1 MTVLRCTAKLLKRLK
16 LPAKPPVPEA
26 QANPLGEWYADID
39 FWNRKPY
46 VVMLNAATGAT
57 LMLNGNAAGLRVLHE
72 RAAVQ
77 FASLCEYYGIDSD
90 KVDAEVAALQAGFVF
105 GATADR
111 SLLASMNQRKEMAW
125 LRFEHDGYS
134 LAEAALREWE
144 GFFKHPALGRNTRYN
159 MQWHKPLELLQQHLL
174 PPAQIIVFPR
184 GRAAQPA
191 DSG

>member
-16 LPAKPPVPEA
+16 LPTKPAEPVA
-26 QANPLGEWYADID
+26 QDNPLGEWYADID

-46 VVMLNAATGAT
+46 VVMLNAATGAV
-57 LMLNGNAAGLRVLHE
+57 LMLNGDAAGLRVLHE
-72 RAAVQ
+72 RAALQ
-77 FASLCEYYGIDSD
+77 FASLCAYYGIDSGA
-90 KVDAEVAALQAGFVF
+90 VDAEVAALQAGFAF

-159 MQWHKPLELLQQHLL
+159 MQWHTPLDLLRQRLQ
-174 PPAQIIVFPR
+174 P
-184 GRAAQPA
+184 AAQVIPFPELPR
-191 DSG
+191 